1 LGHLRLKTLCGYVV
15 ALAIPMAVVLCL
27 AWFYK
32 GGEHF
37 KNVALICYGFV
48 IGWLSAAF
56 VFMRKQA

>member
-1 LGHLRLKTLCGYVV
+1 MKTFRGYVV
-15 ALAIPMAVVLCL
+15 ALGIPIAVVLGI

-56 VFMRKQA
+56 VFKRQ

>member
-1 LGHLRLKTLCGYVV
+1 MKTFRGYVV
-15 ALAIPMAVVLCL
+15 PLALTISMVLGL

-37 KNVALICYGFV
+37 KIVALICYGYV

-56 VFMRKQA
+56 VFKRKQS